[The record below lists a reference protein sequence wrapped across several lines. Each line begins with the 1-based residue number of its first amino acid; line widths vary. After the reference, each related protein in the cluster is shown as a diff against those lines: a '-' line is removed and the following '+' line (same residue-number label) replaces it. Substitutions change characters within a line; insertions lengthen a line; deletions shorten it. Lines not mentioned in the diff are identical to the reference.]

1 MKRYSVSSV
10 IRKIQNKI
18 SEILKWLIFLKNT
31 IPSVRMQSNTQTFC
45 ELLVK
50 MQKKNYSHVRQGIG
64 THKKDRKEVKL
75 SL

>member
-1 MKRYSVSSV
+1 MKRYSISSV

-18 SEILKWLIFLKNT
+18 TDIKVANFFFLNT
-31 IPSVRMQSNTQTFC
+31 IPSVRMQSNTQNFP

-50 MQKKNYSHVRQGIG
+50 MQKYYSHVRQVIR
-64 THKKDRKEVKL
+64 THKKDWKEVKL